1 MEADASRL
9 EGVIDEN
16 RSNNSTPPLRMN
28 EQNHATN
35 DIFDKH
41 RRLVD
46 WVLANDGYFHPHA
59 QIAFSRRKGF
69 HGVVA
74 DGQRLFSGARIASC
88 PVPITISILNALDIE
103 PFSSHGS
110 AFPKSFLRDQAHKTE
125 SLQAFFLMEQLVI
138 GEKSWWAPYIAT
150 LPTVDDVTDMQFE
163 EETDVV
169 WLEGTNL
176 KGGISAQVARWKEMY
191 LQGIGQLK
199 QAQWPN
205 ALEGTYTWYVRDR
218 PNTLPEHN

>member
-1 MEADASRL
+1 MEPDATGLERDDGNTRADS
-9 EGVIDEN
+9 
-16 RSNNSTPPLRMN
+16 STPPLRMN
-28 EQNHATN
+28 EQPPVTT
-35 DIFDKH
+35 DIFHKH

-59 QIAFSRRKGF
+59 QIAFSQRKGF
-69 HGVVA
+69 HAVVA
-74 DGQRLFSGARIASC
+74 EGQTLASGARIASC
-88 PVPITISILNALDIE
+88 PMPVTMSVLNARDIA

-110 AFPKSFLRDQAHKTE
+110 RFPKSFLRDQANKSE

-163 EETDVV
+163 EEADVI

-176 KGGISAQVARWKEMY
+176 KGGISAQATKWKEMY
-191 LQGIGQLK
+191 LQGMGQLK
-199 QAQWPN
+199 QLQWPN
-205 ALEGTYTWYVRDR
+205 ALNGAYTWYVRNR
-218 PNTLPEHN
+218 PVILGGHN